1 MSGYSL
7 LLAGTVLVA
16 VLMLVLWWIQ
26 TRTRNAGIVDA
37 GWAGGIALL
46 AVFYAALGG
55 GYWLRSLLLAVMVGV
70 WGIRLTSY
78 LLFTRVIGHPEE
90 GRYVALRA
98 KWKTGVNAK
107 FFLFFEFQA
116 ILAAFLAMP
125 FLYAARNPAPRLS
138 VLEWASAGLWLIAM
152 AGEALADRQL
162 EKFKQDRANKGRT
175 CQVGLWHYSRHPN
188 YFFEFL
194 IWLAWAFFA
203 WDSRHGE
210 WGFLSPGAILY
221 FILFLTGIPP
231 TEKQALRSRGEEYKR
246 YQQTTSAFVPWF
258 PKKPAPGNTH

>member
-1 MSGYSL
+1 MSGYTFIL
-7 LLAGTVLVA
+7 LGTALVA
-16 VLMLVLWWIQ
+16 LLMLVLWWIQ

-46 AVFYAALGG
+46 AIFYAALGG
-55 GYWLRSLLLAVMVGV
+55 GYWLRSALLAGMVGF
-70 WGIRLTSY
+70 WGVRLTSY

-98 KWKTGVNAK
+98 KWKTGLNVK
-107 FFLFFEFQA
+107 FLLFFEFQA

-125 FLYAARNPAPRLS
+125 FLYAARNPQPRLS
-138 VLEWASAGLWLIAM
+138 LLEWASVGLWVVAM
-152 AGEALADRQL
+152 AGEAVADMQL
-162 EKFKQDRANKGRT
+162 KKFKDNRANKGRT
-175 CQVGLWHYSRHPN
+175 CEAGLWHYSRHPN

-194 IWLAWAFFA
+194 IWMAWAFFA

-221 FILFLTGIPP
+221 FVLFLTGIPP
-231 TEKQALRSRGEEYKR
+231 TEKQALRTKGEAYKR
-246 YQQTTSAFVPWF
+246 YQETTSVFVPWF
-258 PKKPAPGNTH
+258 PKKPAARKA